1 MVFNLMLPENWLW
14 KWPFPDHLYV
24 SDWKNNDT
32 TSSLLRL
39 CALKMYELNM
49 LGDFILF
56 YFNHLISTL
65 IKFNLILDRPD
76 YI

>member
-1 MVFNLMLPENWLW
+1 
-14 KWPFPDHLYV
+14 
-24 SDWKNNDT
+24 
-32 TSSLLRL
+32 
-39 CALKMYELNM
+39 MYELNM

-65 IKFNLILDRPD
+65 IQFNLILDRPD